1 MIKNKFKQERKNYMA
16 DKRFLTGLTVGGTIV
31 AVIANIYLNKKIA
44 TQVDIRPIASYLTLQ
59 IITMCTPLISLI
71 ALIDLNVNSKYSHL
85 KKITQKNIERY
96 IK

>member
-16 DKRFLTGLTVGGTIV
+16 NKRFLTSLTLAGTVI
-31 AVIANIYLNKKIA
+31 AIIANIYLNKKIA

-59 IITMCTPLISLI
+59 ILTMFTPLVSFI

-85 KKITQKNIERY
+85 RK
-96 IK
+96 